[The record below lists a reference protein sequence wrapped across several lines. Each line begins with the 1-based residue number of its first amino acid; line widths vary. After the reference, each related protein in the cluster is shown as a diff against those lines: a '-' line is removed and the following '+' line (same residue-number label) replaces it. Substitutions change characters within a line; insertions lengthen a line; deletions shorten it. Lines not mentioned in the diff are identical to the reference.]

1 MINIVINDQH
11 LEVEENSTILQ
22 AARQLD
28 IKIPTLCHQS
38 LHAADERNKNSSCR
52 ICVVEIEGRRN
63 LAPACSTLVSEGM
76 NIKTHSIRVINARR
90 TLLQLML
97 SDHPLECVTCDKN
110 KICLLQRL
118 AQNHSITEI
127 DYKGEM
133 SKPNIEEI
141 SIAIKRNSAKC
152 ILCGAC
158 ELVCTKIQTVSV
170 LTHRGRGFNTTI
182 GPAFDLRLENTPC
195 TFCGQCV
202 SVCPTGALTQ
212 TSEIAEVWKNLL
224 NPTKHVVVQVA
235 PAVRV
240 ALGEL
245 FNLKVGSVVT
255 GQMVAAIRRLGFAK
269 VFDTDFAA
277 DLTIMEESHELL
289 ERIKSK
295 KNLPI
300 LTSCCPG
307 WINFIEHQYPELIN
321 IPSTCKS
328 PHEMFGAVVKSYYS
342 KKMDWKPEDTVVVSV
357 MPCLAKKYEANRG
370 ELSNGQVSDVDYV
383 ITTREL
389 GRMIKEAGINFTDLP
404 EEEFDNPLGE
414 STGAAI
420 IFGASGGVIEAAL
433 REVQYELE
441 GKTTDLEF
449 KALHGLDSVKVAE
462 IDIAGNHLRIGCASG
477 LGNARKILEKVKSGE
492 EHFDAIEIMACPG
505 GCINGGGQPL
515 HKRKMSKTILKARYD
530 ALHAEDQRMKKRI
543 SGLNENVKL
552 VYKEFIGDVGGK
564 KAHQLLHTEF
574 FPKEKI

>member
-22 AARQLD
+22 AARKLD

-38 LHAADERNKNSSCR
+38 MHAADERNQNSSCR

-76 NIKTHSIRVINARR
+76 NIKTHSLRVINARR

-118 AQNHSITEI
+118 SQNHSITEI

-133 SKPNIEEI
+133 SKPNVEEV

-158 ELVCTKIQTVSV
+158 ELVCSKIQTVSI
-170 LTHRGRGFNTTI
+170 LTHRGRGFGTTI

-224 NPTKHVVVQVA
+224 NPLKHVVVQVA

-240 ALGEL
+240 ALGEV
-245 FNLKVGSVVT
+245 FNLKEGSVVT
-255 GQMVAAIRRLGFAK
+255 GKMVAAIRRLGFNK

-289 ERIKSK
+289 ERIKSG

-307 WINFIEHQYPELIN
+307 WINFIEHQYPELVD

-328 PHEMFGAVVKSYYS
+328 PHEMFGALVKSYYS
-342 KKMDWKPEDTVVVSV
+342 EKMGWKPEDTVVVSI
-357 MPCLAKKYEANRG
+357 MPCLAKKYEASRG
-370 ELSNGQVSDVDYV
+370 ELSNGKESDVDYV
-383 ITTREL
+383 LTTREL
-389 GRMIKEAGINFTDLP
+389 GRMIKEAGINFNDLS

-414 STGAAI
+414 STGAAV

-433 REVQYELE
+433 REVQYQLE
-441 GKTTDLEF
+441 GKTKDLEF
-449 KALHGLDSVKVAE
+449 TALQGLDSVKVAE
-462 IDIAGNHLRIGCASG
+462 LDIAGQHLRIGCASG

-530 ALHAEDQRMKKRI
+530 ALHREDQRMEKRI
-543 SGLNENVKL
+543 SGLNENVKK
-552 VYKEFIGDVGGK
+552 VYKEYLGAIGGK
-564 KAHQLLHTEF
+564 KAHELLHTEF
-574 FPKEKI
+574 YPKEKI